1 MIKAPIMTAKKMR
14 FSEKNGVILK
24 QNCTNESQSDCMDHN
39 FKMDVINLNISP
51 KNQLIN
57 LLKK

>member
-1 MIKAPIMTAKKMR
+1 MTAKKMR
-14 FSEKNGVILK
+14 FIEKNGVICR

-39 FKMDVINLNISP
+39 FKIDVINLNISP